1 MNQKLQ
7 PEHIRQVLDSSLEQ
21 VELPVLSRLRQAREL
36 ALARHDAAST
46 ASTSGWAA
54 KWHFDTPHYK
64 FRYFAA
70 AAVFAAVLFSGIA
83 YWQHEHEAGEVDVA
97 ILTDELP
104 IEVYVD

>member
-7 PEHIRQVLDSSLEQ
+7 PEHIRQALDNSLEQ
-21 VELPVLSRLRQAREL
+21 IGPSTLARLRHAREQ
-36 ALARHDAAST
+36 ALARHGAAS
-46 ASTSGWAA
+46 AASGWAA

-70 AAVFAAVLFSGIA
+70 AAVFAAVLFSGAA
-83 YWQHEHEAGEVDVA
+83 YWQQEHEAGEVDVA
-97 ILTDELP
+97 ILADELP

>member
-7 PEHIRQVLDSSLEQ
+7 PEHIQQMLDNSLEQ
-21 VELPVLSRLRQAREL
+21 IGPSTLARLRHAREQ
-36 ALARHDAAST
+36 ALARHDATSPA
-46 ASTSGWAA
+46 SGWVA

-70 AAVFAAVLFSGIA
+70 AAVFAAVLFSGMT
-83 YWQHEHEAGEVDVA
+83 YWQHVHEATEVDVA

>member
-7 PEHIRQVLDSSLEQ
+7 PEQIRQMLDNSLEQ
-21 VELPVLSRLRQAREL
+21 IDPPALARLRHAREL
-36 ALARHDAAST
+36 ALACHDACA
-46 ASTSGWAA
+46 APPASGWAG
-54 KWHFDTPHYK
+54 KWHFDSPHYK

-70 AAVFAAVLFSGIA
+70 AAVFAAVLFSGIT
-83 YWQHEHEAGEVDVA
+83 YWHHEHDATVVDVA

>member
-7 PEHIRQVLDSSLEQ
+7 PEQIRQLLDGSLDQIGEPA
-21 VELPVLSRLRQAREL
+21 LARLREAREL
-36 ALARHDAAST
+36 ALTRHNARLASPLY
-46 ASTSGWAA
+46 ALAGN
-54 KWHFDTPHYK
+54 WHFGGIYRG

-70 AAVFAAVLFSGIA
+70 AAVFAAVLISGAA
-83 YWQHEHEAGEVDVA
+83 YWQHEHEAVEVDVA